1 MLKKWWSELDLKRL
15 AVLVV
20 GPGLLALGVDAWI
33 SHFAGKD
40 EGSAPAQY
48 IPIYYAPIATM
59 LAVAWAFPKLKPR
72 TFQIGLIVIGVSAI
86 LVGVLGTVLHFVPLW
101 TDLAD
106 EKLSWDAIQGALSLA
121 PPVFAPLGFAGVGG
135 LLLALAHPRLM
146 ISLLAKP
153 VDTTK
158 SNVAQ
163 HPGGTEGVKSES
175 AKERAA

>member
-1 MLKKWWSELDLKRL
+1 MLKKWWSELELKRL

-48 IPIYYAPIATM
+48 IPVYYAPIATM

-72 TFQIGLIVIGVSAI
+72 TFQLGLILIGVTAM
-86 LVGVLGTVLHFVPLW
+86 LVGALGTVLHFVPLW
-101 TDLAD
+101 KDLAD
-106 EKLSWDAIQGALSLA
+106 EKMSWEAIQGALSLA
-121 PPVFAPLGFAGVGG
+121 PPLFAPLGFAGVGG
-135 LLLALAHPRLM
+135 LLLALAHPRLTLA
-146 ISLLAKP
+146 LLPKGAP
-153 VDTTK
+153 TT
-158 SNVAQ
+158 NVAQ
-163 HPGGTEGVKSES
+163 YPGAAGGAKTDS

>member
-1 MLKKWWSELDLKRL
+1 MLKKWWAELDLKRL

-48 IPIYYAPIATM
+48 IPVYYAPIATV
-59 LAVAWAFPKLKPR
+59 LAIAWAFPKLKPKL
-72 TFQIGLIVIGVSAI
+72 FQVGMMVLGITAIAIGL
-86 LVGVLGTVLHFVPLW
+86 LGTVLHFVPLW
-101 TDLAD
+101 KDLSD
-106 EKLSWDAIQGALSLA
+106 EKMSWEAIQGALSLA

-135 LLLALAHPRLM
+135 LLLVLSHPRLM
-146 ISLLAKP
+146 INLLPKNAALEASQR
-153 VDTTK
+153 TG
-158 SNVAQ
+158 A
-163 HPGGTEGVKSES
+163 GS